1 MAHPWTRQDKF
12 KRAVWAAAFAAV
24 VFVGSL
30 TGAQL
35 KADKQKEEVRRRPP
49 RARLCADWC

>member
-49 RARLCADWC
+49 RVSLCADWC

>member
-1 MAHPWTRQDKF
+1 MSRAWTSREKY
-12 KRAVWAAAFAAV
+12 RAGVWAVAVSAV

-35 KADKQKEEVRRRPP
+35 KADRQKQEVRP
-49 RARLCADWC
+49 RAISLLCPVAR